1 MFTYLHLLF
10 IYKINYYYIIMLRG
24 VYMRVV
30 ITAGG
35 TGGHIYPALAIINEI
50 KEQEPDS
57 DILYIGTHNRMEK
70 DIIPKYGIK
79 YLPIE
84 IYGFNKT
91 KSGIKNDIK
100 DLYLIPKAYK
110 KCLNIL
116 KEFKPD
122 IVIGVGGYVTYPVI
136 KAANQLHIKTFIHE
150 QNSIPGKANR
160 ALSKYASLVGV
171 SIDGSEKYFKD
182 TKCVLT
188 GNPAGSN
195 ALKVP
200 KISKTKYGLHED
212 KKGIL
217 IFNGSLGS
225 KTVNDKM
232 IDYLKSIGNEEY
244 EVLYITGKSG
254 YADFKKNNFPDN
266 VFITDYVESLPGL
279 MKDMDLII
287 SRAGASSIAEITT
300 LGIPC
305 ILIPSPYVANNHQ
318 YYNALAIKEHKAG
331 EMIEEK
337 DLNKDTLI
345 TTIHSILDNTDKYLE
360 YKENLIKLSN
370 PKSANTIYKEI
381 KKLIS

>member
-1 MFTYLHLLF
+1 MNQ
-10 IYKINYYYIIMLRG
+10 K
-24 VYMRVV
+24 
-30 ITAGG
+30 
-35 TGGHIYPALAIINEI
+35 
-50 KEQEPDS
+50 
-57 DILYIGTHNRMEK
+57 
-70 DIIPKYGIK
+70 
-79 YLPIE
+79 
-84 IYGFNKT
+84 
-91 KSGIKNDIK
+91 
-100 DLYLIPKAYK
+100 
-110 KCLNIL
+110 NIL
-116 KEFKPD
+116 K
-122 IVIGVGGYVTYPVI
+122 ILYVLGGYYSNI
-136 KAANQLHIKTFIHE
+136 LFYK
-150 QNSIPGKANR
+150 NSLRFQK
-160 ALSKYASLVGV
+160 LS
-171 SIDGSEKYFKD
+171 
-182 TKCVLT
+182 
-188 GNPAGSN
+188 
-195 ALKVP
+195 
-200 KISKTKYGLHED
+200 HED